1 LDVKVVRDIFQGV
14 SSVKIFGKID
24 IILDLIDVLEVTISV
39 ENPAVALL
47 TDRNVNDSAVM
58 ASISSGG
65 IDHGEAGSVW
75 CSVGDTVSVVNLAS
89 GREEHQFSILGTG
102 DLSRGIWS
110 GHSGPSITSELVVLV
125 HIGVVDELVVTRSIN
140 VVGVTVGAVSNIN
153 GLSWGT
159 SDSRPFGSSHASDV
173 SLSIDVLEM
182 FDIFSPEELSVS
194 VNTVNV
200 TISTDVEG
208 YDVMLSNVLRLVVPL
223 DSGVVPEAV
232 SVLIKDLSSLSE
244 PEIMGLINSPDNGVL
259 SDGSLSESTGN
270 LGPTIRG
277 LLPDLMSVIDSNDL
291 LVTGRDSNELF
302 VLRPSSMLPLISS
315 DVGGRG
321 VNSLVDLVV
330 FSNSPNVAI
339 SDITDGN
346 IEELVWS
353 EVLPVSTLRHGGS
366 DTGSHGGSSISFDNP
381 EVSSVTTVNSLSSNI
396 IDSEPIASDRSVIS
410 NTSSQV
416 EVVVSIED

>member
-1 LDVKVVRDIFQGV
+1 
-14 SSVKIFGKID
+14 
-24 IILDLIDVLEVTISV
+24 
-39 ENPAVALL
+39 
-47 TDRNVNDSAVM
+47 
-58 ASISSGG
+58 
-65 IDHGEAGSVW
+65 
-75 CSVGDTVSVVNLAS
+75 
-89 GREEHQFSILGTG
+89 
-102 DLSRGIWS
+102 
-110 GHSGPSITSELVVLV
+110 
-125 HIGVVDELVVTRSIN
+125 
-140 VVGVTVGAVSNIN
+140 
-153 GLSWGT
+153 
-159 SDSRPFGSSHASDV
+159 
-173 SLSIDVLEM
+173 
-182 FDIFSPEELSVS
+182 
-194 VNTVNV
+194 
-200 TISTDVEG
+200 
-208 YDVMLSNVLRLVVPL
+208 L

-291 LVTGRDSNELF
+291 LVTGRDSDELF

-366 DTGSHGGSSISFDNP
+366 DTGSHRGSSISFDNP
-381 EVSSVTTVNSLSSNI
+381 EVSSVTTVNSLGSNI

-416 EVVVSIED
+416 EVVVSVED